1 MPSDDPSQILVAKA
15 IRVADRAIKH
25 LNIPK
30 TRADLKAADQDIE
43 RRLKRC
49 ESPLGVFGRSLLGYA
64 TYFSEQFGV
73 DDGEAKLLA
82 HALLELKCRER

>member
-1 MPSDDPSQILVAKA
+1 MSDDPSQIFVAKA
-15 IRVADRAIKH
+15 RSVLEAGLRRRQV
-25 LNIPK
+25 PK
-30 TRADLKAADQDIE
+30 NRADLKAADADIE
-43 RRLKRC
+43 RRIKRC

-73 DDGEAKLLA
+73 DDDEAKLLA